1 MVLGILWTCGLRF
14 FLAFWTVN
22 YRSISK
28 TASKPFSVSDWTF
41 PLNHS
46 SHCNSLCY
54 NQKASFLL
62 THWLLHLFAK
72 NAFFGHLEIFRLEI
86 GQISFNRA
94 KKASTT
100 WQLPSLASSIA
111 FILVPR
117 ATRRKMSLT
126 SSSEKTLWLALRTR
140 NENRLYTS
148 HFTSSPD
155 GGNFAGALYEK
166 KGKQMTTVPDRS
178 EGIIKVF
185 A

>member
-1 MVLGILWTCGLRF
+1 M

-54 NQKASFLL
+54 NQKVSFLL
-62 THWLLHLFAK
+62 THWLLQLFAK

-86 GQISFNRA
+86 GQISFNRV

-111 FILVPR
+111 FILVSR

-126 SSSEKTLWLALRTR
+126 SSSEKNFMIGIAHQKWKLQSSTR
-140 NENRLYTS
+140 S
-148 HFTSSPD
+148 PCPD
-155 GGNFAGALYEK
+155 GGKFAGSLYEK
-166 KGKQMTTVPDRS
+166 KQNKWQPFLIDPK
-178 EGIIKVF
+178 EW
-185 A
+185 